1 MKTLTVLLLAIVLAG
16 CASADKLTTET
27 YDFGLPGAAGAPAG
41 QDVFL
46 ADIRAA
52 DWLNTTDMLYRLEY
66 RDPRVLTPYS
76 ASRWAGTPAAMLT
89 MRLRESVGNGTPVRG
104 RQTRCGLTLFLSEF
118 SHVFATEQD
127 SRAVVHL
134 RATLT
139 VTATSERPS
148 VREFRI
154 EQPAPSPNAAG
165 AAAAF
170 SDVAAALARQLNAWI
185 AEAGTCSN

>member
-1 MKTLTVLLLAIVLAG
+1 MKTLTVWLVAFVLAG
-16 CASADKLTTET
+16 CASGNNLTMET
-27 YDFGLPGAAGAPAG
+27 YDFGLPGSASAAVD

-76 ASRWAGTPAAMLT
+76 ASRWAGTPSALLT
-89 MRLRESVGNGTPVRG
+89 IRLRQSVGNGTSVRG
-104 RQTRCGLTLFLSEF
+104 RQTRCTLTLFLSEF
-118 SHVFATEQD
+118 SQVFATEQD
-127 SRAVVHL
+127 SRAVMHL
-134 RATLT
+134 RATLS
-139 VTATSERPS
+139 VSAASERAS

-154 EQPAPSPNAAG
+154 EQPAPSANAAG

-170 SDVAAALARQLNAWI
+170 SDIAASMAQQLNAWI
-185 AEAGTCSN
+185 AEAGTCKS

>member
-1 MKTLTVLLLAIVLAG
+1 MKTLTLLLVATLLAA
-16 CASADKLTTET
+16 CAPGNKLTIET
-27 YDFGLPGAAGAPAG
+27 YDFGLPGSAGAPME

-76 ASRWAGTPAAMLT
+76 ASRWAGTPAALLT
-89 MRLRESVGNGTPVRG
+89 LRLRQSVGNGTSVRG
-104 RQTRCGLTLFLSEF
+104 RQTKCSLSLFLSEF
-118 SHVFATEQD
+118 SQVFATEQD
-127 SRAVVHL
+127 SRAVMHL
-134 RATLT
+134 RAMLT
-139 VTATSERPS
+139 VTAASERAS

-154 EQPAPSPNAAG
+154 ERPAPSPNAAG

-170 SDVAAALARQLNAWI
+170 ADIATSMAQQLNAWI
-185 AEAGTCSN
+185 AEAGTCNS

>member
-1 MKTLTVLLLAIVLAG
+1 MKTLTVWLVAFVLAG
-16 CASADKLTTET
+16 CASGNNLTMET
-27 YDFGLPGAAGAPAG
+27 YDFGLPGSASAAVD

-76 ASRWAGTPAAMLT
+76 ASRWAGTPAALLT
-89 MRLRESVGNGTPVRG
+89 IRLRQSVGNGMSVRG
-104 RQTRCGLTLFLSEF
+104 RQTRCTLTLFLSEF
-118 SHVFATEQD
+118 SQVFATEQD
-127 SRAVVHL
+127 SRAVMHL
-134 RATLT
+134 RATLS
-139 VTATSERPS
+139 VSAASERAS

-154 EQPAPSPNAAG
+154 EQPAPSANAAG

-170 SDVAAALARQLNAWI
+170 SDIAASMAQQLNAWI
-185 AEAGTCSN
+185 AEAGTCKS

>member
-1 MKTLTVLLLAIVLAG
+1 MKTLTVLLVVIVLAG
-16 CASADKLTTET
+16 CASGNKLTTET
-27 YDFGLPGAAGAPAG
+27 YDFGLPGSAGVPAE

-66 RDPRVLTPYS
+66 RDPRVLTRYS
-76 ASRWAGTPAAMLT
+76 ASRWAGTPAALLSI
-89 MRLRESVGNGTPVRG
+89 RLRQSVGNGTSVRG
-104 RQTRCGLTLFLSEF
+104 RQTKCSLSLFLSEF
-118 SHVFATEQD
+118 SQVFATEQD
-127 SRAVVHL
+127 SRAVMHL

-139 VTATSERPS
+139 VMATTERAS

-170 SDVAAALARQLNAWI
+170 SDIAASMARQLNAWI
-185 AEAGTCSN
+185 AEAGTCKS

>member
-1 MKTLTVLLLAIVLAG
+1 MKTLTLLLVAIVLAG
-16 CASADKLTTET
+16 CASGNKLTIET
-27 YDFGLPGAAGAPAG
+27 YDFGLPGSAGAPAG

-76 ASRWAGTPAAMLT
+76 ASRWAGIPAAMLT
-89 MRLRESVGNGTPVRG
+89 IRLRQSVGNATPVRG
-104 RQTRCGLTLFLSEF
+104 RQTKCSLTLFLSEF
-118 SHVFATEQD
+118 SQVFATEQD
-127 SRAVVHL
+127 SRAVMHL
-134 RATLT
+134 RATLS
-139 VTATSERPS
+139 VTAASEPAS

-170 SDVAAALARQLNAWI
+170 SDLAASMSQQLNAWI
-185 AEAGTCSN
+185 AETGTCNS

>member
-1 MKTLTVLLLAIVLAG
+1 MKTLTVWLVAFVLAG
-16 CASADKLTTET
+16 CASGNNLTMET
-27 YDFGLPGAAGAPAG
+27 YDFGLPGSASAAVD

-76 ASRWAGTPAAMLT
+76 ASRWAGTPAALLT
-89 MRLRESVGNGTPVRG
+89 IRLRQSVGNGTSVRG
-104 RQTRCGLTLFLSEF
+104 RQTKCNLSIFLSEF
-118 SHVFATEQD
+118 SQVFATEQD
-127 SRAVVHL
+127 SRAVMHL
-134 RATLT
+134 RATLS
-139 VTATSERPS
+139 VSAASERAS

-154 EQPAPSPNAAG
+154 EQPAPSANAAG

-170 SDVAAALARQLNAWI
+170 SDIAASMAQQLNAWI
-185 AEAGTCSN
+185 AEAGTCKS